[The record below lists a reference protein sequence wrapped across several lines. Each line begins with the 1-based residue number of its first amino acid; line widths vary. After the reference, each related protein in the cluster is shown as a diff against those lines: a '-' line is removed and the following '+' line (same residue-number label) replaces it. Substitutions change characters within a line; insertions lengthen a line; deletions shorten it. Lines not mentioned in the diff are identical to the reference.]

1 MPTSISHEDVGLA
14 WHRRGFTQQLRS
26 RIPLVDEGGTL
37 ESNQPRHDRMFEL
50 RHAVGE
56 LCNLFHAEV
65 QALGAEGVEKHRDV
79 CQREALRYVERPV
92 VFGHNSR
99 RQSLSQLHLLLEQLR
114 EWLAQLSQ
122 RDEPTLRLEEHI
134 NSFCRT

>member
-1 MPTSISHEDVGLA
+1 MK
-14 WHRRGFTQQLRS
+14 
-26 RIPLVDEGGTL
+26 
-37 ESNQPRHDRMFEL
+37 SNQPRHDRCLEL
-50 RHAVGE
+50 RHVVGE
-56 LCNLFHAEV
+56 ICNMFHAEV

-114 EWLAQLSQ
+114 EWLAKLSQ
-122 RDEPTLRLEEHI
+122 RDEPTLRLEDHI
-134 NSFCRT
+134 NSFAGHSEEAQLRGDSSVCWATRFHEMPQQAIQA